1 MPQRL
6 ITQWVYG
13 GALAGLLLLVLSPL
27 LIANWSIPLAA
38 TFLHLPAY
46 MIHQYEEHDHD
57 RFRLFFNETIGKGF
71 DVLSPLAVFVTN
83 VPGVWGVIAL
93 SLYGAVSVNLGWVLV
108 AVYLVL
114 VNAVVHIVHALIF
127 RRYNPGL
134 LTAVVAFLPLGA
146 FTLIAVN
153 HAGGGSMSSH
163 ALGLVTAVAIHA
175 AILLHVRRKLVVLQ
189 RAQSGGAA

>member
-1 MPQRL
+1 MLHRL

-27 LIANWSIPLAA
+27 LIANWSMPLAA
-38 TFLHLPAY
+38 TFLLLPAY

-57 RFRLFFNETIGKGF
+57 RFRIFFNETIGKGF

-93 SLYGAVSVNLGWVLV
+93 SLYGTVSVNLGWALV

-114 VNAVVHIVHALIF
+114 VNAVVHIVHTVIF

-134 LTAVVAFLPLGA
+134 VTAAVVFLPLGT

-153 HAGGGSMSSH
+153 RAGGGAMSSH
-163 ALGLVTAVAIHA
+163 AFGLVVAVVIHA
-175 AILLHVRRKLVVLQ
+175 AILLHVRRRLVVLQ
-189 RAQSGGAA
+189 RAQSGGVA